1 MAHPQRADAPQA
13 SDKSARDWA
22 QSLAQYRKPDTARA
36 VFELCA
42 SIFPFIALWAL
53 AWWAISISPVLAVLI
68 AMVNAG
74 FLVRLFAIQHDCGH
88 GAFLQNATASNWI
101 GRCIGVLTLTPY
113 AVWRKSHSH
122 HHSTS
127 GNLDHR
133 GMGDVHTKTVAEYA
147 QLTRWQKLG
156 YRLYRSPFVLFG
168 LGPIYLFVLQNRI
181 PVGLMKAGSKYWGS
195 AMGTNAMIV
204 LALGIIAYF
213 GGIWPL
219 VLVFAPTII
228 LGAAVGVWLFYVQH
242 QFEETHW
249 DRDDAWNIQDAAF
262 HGSSHYK
269 LPAVL
274 NWLTANIGVHHVHHL
289 NCRIPFYR
297 LPEVLSDHS
306 RLADIQTITLAQSFQ
321 CARLHLWDE
330 NQRRLLSFANANKL
344 ISEQQPLYTCSA
356 A

>member
-1 MAHPQRADAPQA
+1 MDTPKRADAQQP

-22 QSLAQYRKPDTARA
+22 QSLAQYRKPNTPRA
-36 VFELCA
+36 IYELAA
-42 SIFPFIALWAL
+42 SLLPFIGLWAL
-53 AWWAISISPVLAVLI
+53 AWWMIPHSAVLAVLI
-68 AMVNAG
+68 AIINGG

-88 GAFLQNATASNWI
+88 GAFVKNAKASNWI
-101 GRCIGVLTLTPY
+101 GRCLGVLTLTPY

-147 QLTRWQKLG
+147 ELNRWQKLG

-168 LGPIYLFVLQNRI
+168 LGPVYLFVLQNRLPI
-181 PVGLMKAGSKYWGS
+181 GLMTAGRVYWIS
-195 AMGTNAMIV
+195 AMGTNAV
-204 LALGIIAYF
+204 LALLLGLIAYF

-219 VLVFAPTII
+219 LLVFAPTVMT
-228 LGAAVGVWLFYVQH
+228 AAAAGVWLFYVQH

-262 HGSSHYK
+262 HGSSYYK
-269 LPAVL
+269 LPALL
-274 NWLTANIGVHHVHHL
+274 NWLTAYIGVHHVHHL

-297 LPEVLSDHS
+297 LPEVLSDHT
-306 RLADIQTITLAQSFQ
+306 RLAHIQIITLAESFH

-330 NQRRLLSFANANKL
+330 DQRRLLSFAHANKL
-344 ISEQQPLYTCSA
+344 IA
-356 A
+356 AQRPT